1 MLNLLYVDLY
11 LSTLKAKCSCRYELC
26 QRNNIKFAYNE
37 CINNVTLPSAAMS
50 GHRSTVELLLAVETV
65 STDLGVDVDA
75 WLRDGE
81 QKLQAWNDKYLERK
95 SAVDSK
101 VIPAT
106 ETAPQV
112 VELDSIFFCRS
123 SSN

>member
-1 MLNLLYVDLY
+1 M
-11 LSTLKAKCSCRYELC
+11 
-26 QRNNIKFAYNE
+26 
-37 CINNVTLPSAAMS
+37 
-50 GHRSTVELLLAVETV
+50 ELLFAVETV

-75 WLRDGE
+75 LLRDGE
-81 QKLQAWNDKYLERK
+81 QRLQAWNDKYLKRK

-101 VIPAT
+101 VSPAT

-123 SSN
+123 VRIHAKCDFLHSSELRMCSPQ